1 MNFFISIVILMSLF
15 LSLDAKEAE
24 VKKVF
29 GSSPPMTYL
38 IYALNPKKMVGL
50 NFSPTNGNNQA
61 LKEFVDPYFLSLP
74 VIGTFHST
82 GGGINLESLLVRK
95 PDLIL
100 VWEDDMMIATVQSA
114 IKKTKFPTLTIPF
127 RKITSMPHSIKVAGD
142 AIGEPQRGKVLSEYA
157 QNVIDEITTKLQNVK
172 PVRYYYAEGNDGLQ
186 TECDNS
192 FHVEAMNFAG
202 GENVHK
208 CQQSNLRGLEQIN
221 IETLYKYNPEV
232 IIAQNRMVYNNLF
245 QNQLFNNLD
254 AVKNKR
260 VLLVPNTPFNWVDRP
275 PSFMRVLGIQWLTY
289 HFHPK
294 EYNIDFKG
302 RIIEFYKLFLH
313 VDISQQQIQKIIREK
328 Q

>member
-1 MNFFISIVILMSLF
+1 MNFFISIVILLSLF

-50 NFSPTNGNNQA
+50 NFSPTNKNNQA

-100 VWEDDMMIATVQSA
+100 VWEDDMMLSTVQNS
-114 IKKTKFPTLTIPF
+114 IKRTKFPTLTIPF
-127 RKITSMPHSIKVAGD
+127 RKITSMPHSIEIAGEAMD
-142 AIGEPQRGKVLSEYA
+142 ESKRGKILGRYA
-157 QNVIDEITTKLQNVK
+157 QNIIDNVSTKLQGVK
-172 PVRYYYAEGNDGLQ
+172 PVRYYYAEGVDGLA
-186 TECDNS
+186 TECDKS

-208 CQQSNLRGLEQIN
+208 CIQSNLRGLEQISL
-221 IETLYKYNPEV
+221 ETLYKYDPEV
-232 IIAQNRMVYNNLF
+232 IIAQNSFIYKNILSNPRF
-245 QNQLFNNLD
+245 KNLD

-275 PSFMRVLGIQWLTY
+275 PSFMRILGIQWLANS
-289 HFHPK
+289 FHPK
-294 EYNIDFKG
+294 EYNINLNKQ
-302 RIIEFYKLFLH
+302 IKEFCKLFLH
-313 VDISQQQIQKIIREK
+313 LNITDQQIKTILGEK
-328 Q
+328 